1 MYTIYLKKNLHMHFT
16 IYNVLN
22 DTVTTHQAKHF
33 KTEITQSIYVYLSK
47 WPLTYIDNCFK
58 SFLS

>member
-1 MYTIYLKKNLHMHFT
+1 MHFT